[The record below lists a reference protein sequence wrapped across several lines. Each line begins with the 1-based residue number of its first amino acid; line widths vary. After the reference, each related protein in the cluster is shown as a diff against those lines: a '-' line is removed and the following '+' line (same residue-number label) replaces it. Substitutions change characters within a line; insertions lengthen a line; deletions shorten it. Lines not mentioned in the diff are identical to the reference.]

1 MKRLR
6 NRIDEIRETM
16 TELKSPSGSITPD
29 KVQTSLN
36 GDKLAQLMAD
46 LDELENSYLDSVS
59 ELQTKITQITE
70 RIEKLPDERQK
81 QVLYSRYIVG
91 DTWERIAVDMQ
102 FYIRHVYRIH
112 GEALKEYAK
121 MTLNDTIKA

>member
-1 MKRLR
+1 
-6 NRIDEIRETM
+6 M
-16 TELKSPSGSITPD
+16 TALKSPVMTVD
-29 KVQTSLN
+29 KVQTTMD
-36 GDKLAQLMAD
+36 GDKLSKLISD
-46 LDELENSYLDSVS
+46 LDELENRYLDSVG
-59 ELQTKITQITE
+59 ELQEKITQITE

-121 MTLNDTIKA
+121 MALNDTIKA